1 MSLGLANELVA
12 PEELMPRAL
21 EVAVALTE
29 KQQAAL
35 SLAKRVMN
43 SHIRK
48 NLEEVLLL
56 EAATIR
62 ESSEAT
68 GGTAGIPPKPKL

>member
-21 EVAVALTE
+21 ELAVALTE

-62 ESSEAT
+62 ESSAAT
-68 GGTAGIPPKPKL
+68 GGPAGIPRKPKL

>member
-21 EVAVALTE
+21 ELAVALTE

-62 ESSEAT
+62 ESSAAT
-68 GGTAGIPPKPKL
+68 GGPAGIPPKPKL